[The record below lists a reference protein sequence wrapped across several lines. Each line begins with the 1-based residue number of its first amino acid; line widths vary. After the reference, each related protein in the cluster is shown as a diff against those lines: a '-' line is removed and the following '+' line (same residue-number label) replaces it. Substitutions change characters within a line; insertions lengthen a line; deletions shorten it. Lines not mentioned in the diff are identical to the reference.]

1 MVADCYNKT
10 FHYWRENAELIV
22 TPIEYTVNLPLE
34 FVENLVTD
42 LETQHSLIKEN
53 AELRARM
60 LLLQA
65 QIQQMLTIQSDN
77 QQLKELLQASGRAGG
92 RVLQAQ
98 ILAISPDPYLD
109 QIIIDKGR
117 KQGVY
122 QGQPVLDAYGIMGQV
137 IQVGLFTSRV
147 LLLTDN
153 SSAIPI
159 QDSRSGVRAIAVGN
173 SRLNILVLPNVTQ
186 TEDIKEG
193 DLLIASGLGIRF

>member
-159 QDSRSGVRAIAVGN
+159 QDSRSGVRAIAVCN
-173 SRLNILVLPNVTQ
+173 SLLNILVLPNVTQ

-193 DLLIASGLGIRF
+193 DLLIASGLD